1 MGGYGSESPA
11 DTGSGLG
18 NPPNSNSQNP
28 SMKIKERVKSLSYS
42 AGDNKLLLDVETA
55 VTEGSVK
62 EGAIGDLEI
71 INTGRHPAIAILA
84 YRLWTA
90 EGTMSA
96 NTYHV
101 HHLLKPRQRMY
112 IPDSPAI
119 IADEDVE
126 QYDGTAVSNAAPSV
140 TGGFAY
146 SDSGI
151 LLNDAGVEA
160 ADTEIT
166 VDDGDLFR
174 VGDLI
179 QLGINDT
186 TATRIEIMRV
196 TGISTHTLTVERGLY
211 GTSAA
216 DKDAQTDVTSGAVD
230 NAKVYFPFFNIYGGE
245 YDRYSVVQTDGSG
258 RYHAKNFF
266 GVGRAGT
273 HLMGITP
280 GSVAIKFYDPG
291 YQNLTNYGN
300 ITPSTNTGLSASTT
314 YYLSV
319 SIDGGT
325 TDAITFTTDSSNV
338 NFGGANGV
346 ISKLQSAID
355 ALYYDPDK
363 NNYNKKAIVSL
374 VDGDMRITSGQRTST
389 SAISVTQNTAGT
401 AETDEL
407 FDGQTDGTGDI
418 GRFKAVIPTAVAAK
432 LPDDVT
438 YDRVTYESISNNV
451 FITDDGYGNLFGLG
465 ASGTINYE
473 TGEIKFQ
480 GAPENAEFVY
490 SCLHTSPFSGRANAT
505 NTAKMNKLK
514 AVYGNMPNQKATGE
528 ITIRRI

>member
-1 MGGYGSESPA
+1 MAGYAGDPPA
-11 DTGSGLG
+11 ETGSDLG
-18 NPPNSNSQNP
+18 NPPNSNSQKTLT
-28 SMKIKERVKSLSYS
+28 KIKERVKSISYS
-42 AGDNKLLLDVETA
+42 ASDNKLLLDVEAAT
-55 VTEGSVK
+55 TEGSVK
-62 EGAIGDLEI
+62 TSAVGDLEI
-71 INTGRHPAIAILA
+71 ANTGKHPAIAILA

-90 EGTMSA
+90 EGTMSG

-101 HHLLKPRQRMY
+101 HHLLKPGQNMH
-112 IPDSPAI
+112 IPDCPAI
-119 IADEDVE
+119 IVDEDIA

-151 LLNDAGVEA
+151 LLDDAGVEA

-216 DKDAQTDVTSGAVD
+216 DKDTQTDVTSGAVD

-245 YDRYSVVQTDGSG
+245 YDRYSVVQTDGAG

-280 GSVAIKFYDPG
+280 GSVAIKFYEPG

-338 NFGGANGV
+338 NFGGVNGV
-346 ISKLQSAID
+346 MSKLQSAID

-374 VDGDMRITSGQRTST
+374 VDGDMRITSGQRIST

-407 FDGQTDGTGDI
+407 FDGQDDGTGDI

-432 LPDDVT
+432 LPDDVI
-438 YDRVTYESISNNV
+438 YDRITYISTPNDV
-451 FITDDGYGNLFGLG
+451 FITDDGYGNLSGLG

-473 TGEIKFQ
+473 TGEIDFQ
-480 GAPENAEFVY
+480 NAPANAEFVY
-490 SCLHTSPFSGRANAT
+490 TCLHTSPFSGRSSAT
-505 NTAKMNKLK
+505 NTAKMNTLK
-514 AVYGNMPNQKATGE
+514 AVYGNMPNQKTSGE
-528 ITIRRI
+528 LTITRR